1 MEFLL
6 ILLLLFLG
14 GCCKCPP
21 PEAAPAPSPTPIST
35 PTPTPTPTPKP
46 KPSPTPGPRERV
58 LGVAL
63 SLIGTTEATGKN
75 DGPIVEAI
83 LASTGNRKGDPYC
96 AAFNYYCYRE
106 AGLAKLVPRSA
117 WSPDWT
123 SDPTWT
129 LAEGGRDPKP
139 ADAFGIYFPSKK
151 RVAHTGLVKK
161 WTPPTL
167 QTVEGNTSPEAASG
181 SAADRDGGGVWSKRR
196 LVRQIFAVRDWI
208 GK

>member
-21 PEAAPAPSPTPIST
+21 PEAAPAPTPISS
-35 PTPTPTPTPKP
+35 PTPTPTPKP
-46 KPSPTPGPRERV
+46 KPSPTPAPRERV
-58 LGVAL
+58 LGVATA
-63 SLIGTTEATGKN
+63 LIGTTEATGKN
-75 DGPIVEAI
+75 DGPIIEAI

-96 AAFNYYCYRE
+96 AAFNFYCFQQ
-106 AGLAKLVPRSA
+106 AGLSKLVPRSA
-117 WSPDWT
+117 WSPDWVKA
-123 SDPTWT
+123 PTWT
-129 LAEGGRDPKP
+129 LAEGGRTPQP

-161 WTPPTL
+161 WSAPTVL
-167 QTVEGNTSPEAASG
+167 TVEGNTSPEAASG

-196 LVRQIFAVRDWI
+196 LVRQVHSVRDWI
-208 GK
+208 EN

>member
-1 MEFLL
+1 MEVLL
-6 ILLLLFLG
+6 FILLLFLG

-21 PEAAPAPSPTPIST
+21 PVIPEPTPVPTPVAT

-46 KPSPTPGPRERV
+46 TATPSPRQRV
-58 LGVAL
+58 LRVAEGL
-63 SLIGTTEATGKN
+63 LGTKEETGKN
-75 DGPIVEAI
+75 DGKIIEAV

-117 WSPDWT
+117 WSPDWAAK
-123 SDPTWT
+123 PTWT
-129 LAEGGRDPKP
+129 LAEGGQTPKP
-139 ADAFGIYFPSKK
+139 ADSFGIYFPSKK

-167 QTVEGNTSPEAASG
+167 QTVEGNTSPEDTAG
-181 SAADRDGGGVWSKRR
+181 SADDRDGRGIWSKRR
-196 LVRQIFAVRDWI
+196 LIRQIHAVRDWI
-208 GK
+208 GI